1 MNAPAEID
9 SAWHP
14 LADGNPPDW
23 AGEWG
28 HDRFGVFVGFT
39 LGEVTQTL
47 RWIPP
52 GQFHMGSPESED
64 GRFDRE
70 GPQHWVSLERGY
82 WLFDTPCTQAL
93 WERVMGENPSR
104 FQTPKRPVERVS
116 WDQAQAF
123 IEAINS
129 RVPGL
134 GLSLPSEAQWEY
146 ACRAGTD
153 TAIYTGG
160 LEIKGDNNAPA
171 LDPIAWYGGN
181 SGEGFDLDEGEDSSG
196 WPEKQ
201 YPHKKAGTRKVALK
215 EPNPWGLYDMLG
227 NVWEWVEDD
236 WHGDYNGAPGD
247 GRPWT
252 GDPGDRG
259 AERVV
264 RGGGWRLSARHVR
277 AASRYRLQPDDR
289 DDILGFRCARV
300 QVQA

>member
-1 MNAPAEID
+1 MNALAEID
-9 SAWHP
+9 SARHP
-14 LADGNPPDW
+14 LADGNPPGW
-23 AGEWG
+23 ASEWG
-28 HDRFGVFVGFT
+28 HDRFGVFVGFM
-39 LGEVTQTL
+39 LGDVTQRL

-52 GQFHMGSPESED
+52 GQFQMGSPESED
-64 GRFDRE
+64 GRYDDE
-70 GPQHWVSLERGY
+70 GPRRWVTLDRGY

-93 WERVMGENPSR
+93 WEVVMGENSSR
-104 FQTPKRPVERVS
+104 FKDPKRPVERVS

-153 TAIYTGG
+153 TAVYTGE
-160 LEIKGDNNAPA
+160 LEIKGENNAPA

-181 SGEGFDLDEGEDSSG
+181 SGEGFDLDDGADSSG
-196 WPEKQ
+196 WPDKQ

-236 WHGDYNGAPGD
+236 WHEDYNGAPGD

-252 GDPGDRG
+252 GDPGNRG

-264 RGGGWRLSARHVR
+264 RGGGWSYCARGVR
-277 AASRYRLQPDDR
+277 AACRDR
-289 DDILGFRCARV
+289 SLPGDRIGKLGFRCARV